1 MPVKK
6 NQFIQSLAEKWNVS
20 KKQAGETLDST
31 LEELVKVLKTGQD
44 RKLNLSGF
52 GVFKVVDRPA
62 RMARN
67 PRTGE
72 MVQVKASKKVRF
84 VPAKALKEAVL

>member
-6 NQFIQSLAEKWNVS
+6 TQFISSLAMKWNVS
-20 KKQAGETLDST
+20 KKEAGE
-31 LEELVKVLKTGQD
+31 KVEDVLMEVIKSIKTGD
-44 RKLNLSGF
+44 KKLNMSGF

-62 RMARN
+62 RMVRN

-72 MVQVKASKKVRF
+72 MIQAKASKKVRF

>member
-6 NQFIQSLAEKWNVS
+6 NQFIQALAEKWNVP
-20 KKQAGETLDST
+20 KKQAAQWLDDFLGEI
-31 LEELVKVLKTGQD
+31 VKSVKMGD
-44 RKLNLSGF
+44 KKLSLSGF
-52 GVFKVVDRPA
+52 GIFKVVDRPA
-62 RMARN
+62 RQARN

-84 VPAKALKEAVL
+84 VPAKALKESVL

>member
-6 NQFIQSLAEKWNVS
+6 NQFIQTMAEKLNVS
-20 KKQAGETLDST
+20 KKQAAEWLDVFQA
-31 LEELVKVLKTGQD
+31 EVIKAMRMGD
-44 RKLNLSGF
+44 GKLNLSGF
-52 GVFKVVDRPA
+52 GVFKKVDRPA

-72 MVQVKASKKVRF
+72 MVQVKASKKAKF

>member
-1 MPVKK
+1 MPIKK
-6 NQFIQSLAEKWNVS
+6 TQFVASLAEKWNVS
-20 KKQAGETLDST
+20 KKEAAQWLDDMMAEIIKS
-31 LEELVKVLKTGQD
+31 VRMGDK
-44 RKLNLSGF
+44 KLNLSGF

-62 RMARN
+62 RMVRN

-72 MVQVKASKKVRF
+72 MIQAKASKKVRF